1 MRLNLASAL
10 SLVGDNRAAAK
21 LVGYD
26 RVGTAA
32 LTSNWPALAQA
43 AEAMGAQYWD
53 QYDFWNVPALLVQTG
68 HSDTI
73 ARLYDQARP
82 LIASGRIPPD
92 KVARPETIIA
102 LRNVGRRA
110 EADRLLARALQ
121 RNGALPNGGILGDE
135 KRFAVGVIA
144 ALTGDR
150 ETAIRVLDQWSRRKP
165 FRMTP
170 IPAMALRHDP
180 IFGWLASDPRF
191 PAIED
196 RVRLAVNAERTKAG
210 LPPLSRDTWIGDPK
224 TLLTKN

>member
-21 LVGYD
+21 FVGYD
-26 RVGTAA
+26 RVGIAA

-43 AEAMGAQYWD
+43 AESMGPQYWD
-53 QYDFWNVPALLVQTG
+53 QYDFWNTPALLIQTG

-73 ARLYDQARP
+73 ANLYDMAKP
-82 LIASGRIPPD
+82 LIASGRISLD

-110 EADRLLARALQ
+110 EADRLFAQFRKF
-121 RNGALPNGGILGDE
+121 NGALPKGGILGDE
-135 KRFAVGVIA
+135 KRFGSGIIA

-150 ETAIRVLDQWSRRKP
+150 ETAIRVLDQWSRRRP
-165 FRMTP
+165 FRITP

-180 IFGWLASDPRF
+180 IFGSLASDPRF
-191 PAIED
+191 AAIED
-196 RVRLAVNAERTKAG
+196 RVWLAVNAERAKAG
-210 LPPLSRDTWIGDPK
+210 LPPVSHEAWIGDAK
-224 TLLTKN
+224 ALLTKN